1 MKEEIEEVI
10 GNEFEEI
17 SRHLSVGRK
26 SKIRDNLNTM
36 QDCQPLD
43 RYFRY
48 LLFEIITIYIEVI
61 LFQKGSIYR
70 DIIL

>member
-10 GNEFEEI
+10 GNEFEGI

-48 LLFEIITIYIEVI
+48 LLFEIIAIYIEVI